1 MAKTWT
7 APVLEELSI
16 PHGTHTSVD
25 DAGSPSPDF
34 NNGGVDAGTS
44 AS

>member
-16 PHGTHTSVD
+16 PAGTYGSTD
-25 DAGSPSPDF
+25 DAGSTSPDY
-34 NNGGVDAGTS
+34 GTPPDAGST

>member
-16 PHGTHTSVD
+16 PAGTFGNNADDTQ
-25 DAGSPSPDF
+25 DAG
-34 NNGGVDAGTS
+34 NGISDLGTIS
-44 AS
+44 

>member
-16 PHGTHTSVD
+16 PAGTFGGADDTA
-25 DAGSPSPDF
+25 DAG
-34 NNGGVDAGTS
+34 NGITDNAAGIS
-44 AS
+44 